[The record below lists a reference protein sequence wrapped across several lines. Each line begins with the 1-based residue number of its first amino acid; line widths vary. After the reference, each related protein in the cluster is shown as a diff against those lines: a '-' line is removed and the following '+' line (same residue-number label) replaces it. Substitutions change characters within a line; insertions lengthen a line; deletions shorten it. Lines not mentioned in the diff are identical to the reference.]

1 MGDYTGVRFTAVL
14 NELGVSVA
22 TRLGHPE
29 YLDWLEVM
37 AALPDLDAHRWVA
50 LDRCNFIPRGV
61 MSYMPDDWQNENEVV
76 DGRWHVCCSLKNYKG
91 EIAVF
96 LDEVLPQ
103 LIREPCEVEVLF
115 EGDRNDCGRRGRGP
129 TTTTTIEPRED

>member
-14 NELGVSVA
+14 NDLGFRVAGAMGPPRHASWVDLARDIPELA
-22 TRLGHPE
+22 IP
-29 YLDWLEVM
+29 
-37 AALPDLDAHRWVA
+37 RWA
-50 LDRCNFIPRGV
+50 SMGRAGFIPRGI

-76 DGRWHVCCSLKNYKG
+76 NGRWHVCCSLKNYKG

-129 TTTTTIEPRED
+129 TTTTIEPRED